1 MIFYVFYL
9 SFSLHDSLENVFYEQ
24 LEWLKFQKS
33 APPQIPIWGGGGEG
47 GLIASP
53 DPTAVSRTVYDS
65 AKISWPQ
72 IKNIALF
79 SMYLTLPFFSKIGP
93 DRKKKANSEH
103 F

>member
-33 APPQIPIWGGGGEG
+33 APPKSPFGGGGGEG

>member
-33 APPQIPIWGGGGEG
+33 VPPPNPHLGGGGRG